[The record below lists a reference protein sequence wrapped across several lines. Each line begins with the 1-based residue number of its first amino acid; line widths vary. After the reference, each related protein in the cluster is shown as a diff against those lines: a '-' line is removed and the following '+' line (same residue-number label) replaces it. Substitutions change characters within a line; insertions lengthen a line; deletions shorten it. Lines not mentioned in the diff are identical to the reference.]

1 MKLFKSLKTHKS
13 FIVKVILTCV
23 CSFATIVGAHYYI
36 EQQKLANYPYEVL
49 RHEAALTYNEYKCE
63 LVKAVKVYIDSVAPT
78 SSLNAY
84 AVVDKCEQYDLDVKF
99 VLAQGHLESHF
110 GTTGMAAKTNSV
122 FNVGAYDN
130 TTIEEINGK
139 HKYKHPDYSI
149 EPYMQLLYKDY
160 ITDKKTELDLMAK
173 FVTKRGGRYA
183 SNPNYEHQ
191 LFNIYKEI
199 EKTTNITKLQDEMRR
214 YKIISG
220 N

>member
-1 MKLFKSLKTHKS
+1 MEMKKTLKQHKS
-13 FIVKVILTCV
+13 FILKSIIVCV
-23 CSFATIVGAHYYI
+23 CVFVTIIASHHYI
-36 EQQKLANYPYEVL
+36 ENRKLANYPYEIF

-63 LVKAVKVYIDSVAPT
+63 LVKEVKHYIDSVAPT

-84 AVVDKCEQYDLDVKF
+84 AVVEKCEQYDLDVKF

-122 FNVGAYDN
+122 FNVGAFDN
-130 TTIEEINGK
+130 ATISEIHEK

-149 EPYMQLLYKDY
+149 EPYMQLLYKDF
-160 ITDKKTELDLMAK
+160 ISGNKTEMDLMVK
-173 FVTKRGGRYA
+173 YVTKKGGRYA
-183 SNPNYEHQ
+183 TNPNYEHQ
-191 LFNIYKEI
+191 LFDLYKKI
-199 EKTTNITKLQDEMRR
+199 DKTTNITELQAEMRR